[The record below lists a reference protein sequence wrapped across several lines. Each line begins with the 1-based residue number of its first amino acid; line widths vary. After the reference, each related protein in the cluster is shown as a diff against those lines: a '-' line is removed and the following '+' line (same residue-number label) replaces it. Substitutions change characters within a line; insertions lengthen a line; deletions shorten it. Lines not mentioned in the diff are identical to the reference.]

1 MISPNEQTQQAEL
14 PEPARSQMRFCILG
28 SGSAGNCAFLQTPS
42 ARVLIDAGF
51 SARHTS
57 ELLADIGE
65 SWERIDAIF
74 ITHEHG
80 DHADALGGLA
90 KHGRVKVFANAPTA
104 RAVQA
109 RLHHKPAW
117 RIFETGAR
125 FDFLDLSVESF
136 SVPHDAQ
143 EPVGFLFTLNESH
156 AAHNASGAHDASGS
170 SGAGDAH
177 DDSGVLG
184 TGGALCAAGA
194 HNVGGAHGGGAFAG
208 GAHSVAWLTDLGYT
222 PQHVHERIRGAEVL
236 VVEAN
241 HCPEM
246 LKADTKRPWAIKQRI
261 GGRHGHLSNEA
272 ARALLEAVEH
282 PAWRQIYLTH
292 LSRDCNSADAIMR
305 AFAGIEATLKCPYA
319 VVPPGERT
327 AFYEFA

>member
-1 MISPNEQTQQAEL
+1 MTTSNEQTERL
-14 PEPARSQMRFCILG
+14 EPAHGRMRFCILG

-51 SARHTS
+51 SARHTAK
-57 ELLADIGE
+57 LLAGIGE

-80 DHADALGGLA
+80 DHMDALGGLA
-90 KHGRVKVFANAPTA
+90 KHGRIKVFANAPTA

-109 RLHHKPAW
+109 KLKHRPAW
-117 RIFETGAR
+117 QIFETGAR

-143 EPVGFLFTLNESH
+143 EPVGFLFTQ
-156 AAHNASGAHDASGS
+156 AAR
-170 SGAGDAH
+170 DAH
-177 DDSGVLG
+177 
-184 TGGALCAAGA
+184 C
-194 HNVGGAHGGGAFAG
+194 
-208 GAHSVAWLTDLGYT
+208 VAWLTDLGHA
-222 PQHVHERIRGAEVL
+222 PQHVHERIRRAEVL

-241 HCPEM
+241 HSTEM
-246 LKADTKRPWAIKQRI
+246 LMADTKRPWALKQRI
-261 GGRHGHLSNEA
+261 GGRHGHLSNQA

-292 LSRDCNSADAIMR
+292 LSRECNSAEAVMR
-305 AFAGIEATLKCPYA
+305 AFAGIEATLRCPFA
-319 VVPPGERT
+319 VVPPGANT